1 MLISIFISEKLGK
14 NSSCKSEEKVS
25 STKYDCSES
34 KIGEIDPKRNIQSND
49 QPKPKDKSDVQT
61 QDQETEV

>member
-1 MLISIFISEKLGK
+1 MLISISISEKLGK
-14 NSSCKSEEKVS
+14 NSSSKSEEKGS
-25 STKYDCSES
+25 SIKSDCLES
-34 KIGEIDPKRNIQSND
+34 KIGETDSKRNIQSND

>member
-1 MLISIFISEKLGK
+1 MFISIFISEKLGK
-14 NSSCKSEEKVS
+14 NSSSKSEEKGL
-25 STKYDCSES
+25 STKSDCSES
-34 KIGEIDPKRNIQSND
+34 KIGETDSKRNIQSND